1 MLLMLSTVSRIMLMS
16 SKKCGDGGGESV
28 GDGGTSC
35 ENHADVLQ
43 ESLVLYLEVGEQEDN
58 LIIRTM
64 TRTMKKKLKDCED
77 ENVFIKE
84 LQEEDVDENVFSD
97 LFPICS

>member
-58 LIIRTM
+58 LM